1 MSTLRSPHLP
11 EHPAAYASPS
21 LVDRREYM
29 DLGHRNSVLP
39 VIRSSMQAQRLLG
52 FHAVTRRKRE
62 MVPPEKKDAA
72 YISKRLK
79 NNEAAKRSREKRR
92 LKELL
97 LGGQLLALSDENARL
112 RDQVLRVQ
120 YLSMCAGQV
129 EGAPGRDLCPV
140 YSPAVSKSL
149 VWEENWRNPHRSIP
163 PFSWNQGFDSPFQ
176 SSGLMPFSGPRFPS
190 AVAGTERTKA
200 DSDANRQV
208 AFSAQ
213 IKADAASFQAF
224 LPRPDMLHPAPMLP
238 HPPPTWLVP
247 SPAVSSNFV
256 VPWLSPYL
264 ASTPLHQSL
273 PLCMQ
278 EMQGQGLGEDAQMAF
293 KGRFNAARAPH
304 F

>member
-1 MSTLRSPHLP
+1 MSTLRNPNLP
-11 EHPAAYASPS
+11 QHPAAYASPS
-21 LVDRREYM
+21 LVNRREYM

-39 VIRSSMQAQRLLG
+39 VIRSSRQAQRLLRLRN
-52 FHAVTRRKRE
+52 VTRRKRE

-72 YISKRLK
+72 YMSKRLK

-92 LKELL
+92 LKDLL

-120 YLSMCAGQV
+120 YLSMCAGKV

-149 VWEENWRNPHRSIP
+149 VWGETWRNPHGSGP
-163 PFSWNQGFDSPFQ
+163 PFSWNGGFDSPFQ
-176 SSGLMPFSGPRFPS
+176 SSGLIPFSGPRIPS
-190 AVAGTERTKA
+190 AAAGTEWTKA
-200 DSDANRQV
+200 DAGANRQV

-224 LPRPDMLHPAPMLP
+224 LPRPDVLHPAPVLP
-238 HPPPTWLVP
+238 HPPSTWLVP
-247 SPAVSSNFV
+247 SPAVSSNYV

-264 ASTPLHQSL
+264 ASTPLQPSL
-273 PLCMQ
+273 PLCM
-278 EMQGQGLGEDAQMAF
+278 EMQDQGLGGDAQMAL
-293 KGRFNAARAPH
+293 KGCFSGALAPH

>member
-1 MSTLRSPHLP
+1 MSTPRNLP

-21 LVDRREYM
+21 LVNRREYV
-29 DLGHRNSVLP
+29 DLGHRDSVLP
-39 VIRSSMQAQRLLG
+39 VIRSSLQAQRLLRLRT
-52 FHAVTRRKRE
+52 VTRRKRE

-72 YISKRLK
+72 YMSKRLK

-92 LKELL
+92 LKDFL

-120 YLSMCAGQV
+120 YLSMCAGKV

-140 YSPAVSKSL
+140 YSPAVSKSV
-149 VWEENWRNPHRSIP
+149 VWGENWRNPHGSIP
-163 PFSWNQGFDSPFQ
+163 PFSCNRGFDSPFQ
-176 SSGLMPFSGPRFPS
+176 SSGLIPFSEPRIPS
-190 AVAGTERTKA
+190 AVAGTEWTKA
-200 DSDANRQV
+200 DADANRQI

-213 IKADAASFQAF
+213 IKADTASFQAI
-224 LPRPDMLHPAPMLP
+224 LPRPDVLHPAPMLP

-247 SPAVSSNFV
+247 SPAVSGNYV

-264 ASTPLHQSL
+264 VSTPLHPSL

-278 EMQGQGLGEDAQMAF
+278 EMQDQGLGEDAQMAF
-293 KGRFNAARAPH
+293 KGCFNGALAPH

>member
-1 MSTLRSPHLP
+1 MSTVRSPNLP
-11 EHPAAYASPS
+11 EHPAAHTSPS
-21 LVDRREYM
+21 PVNRREYM

-39 VIRSSMQAQRLLG
+39 VLRPSLQAQRLLG
-52 FHAVTRRKRE
+52 PHAATRRKRE

-72 YISKRLK
+72 YMSKRLK

-120 YLSMCAGQV
+120 YLSMCAGKV
-129 EGAPGRDLCPV
+129 EEAPGRDLCPV

-149 VWEENWRNPHRSIP
+149 VWEENWRTPHRSIP

-176 SSGLMPFSGPRFPS
+176 SSGLIPFSGPRIPS

-200 DSDANRQV
+200 DADASRQV
-208 AFSAQ
+208 GFSGL
-213 IKADAASFQAF
+213 IKADAASLQAF
-224 LPRPDMLHPAPMLP
+224 LPRPDALHPAPMLP
-238 HPPPTWLVP
+238 HAPPTWLVP
-247 SPAVSSNFV
+247 GPAVSSNYV
-256 VPWLSPYL
+256 LPWLSPYL
-264 ASTPLHQSL
+264 ASTALHQSL

-278 EMQGQGLGEDAQMAF
+278 EMQGQGLEEDAQVAL
-293 KGRFNAARAPH
+293 KGRFNGARAPH